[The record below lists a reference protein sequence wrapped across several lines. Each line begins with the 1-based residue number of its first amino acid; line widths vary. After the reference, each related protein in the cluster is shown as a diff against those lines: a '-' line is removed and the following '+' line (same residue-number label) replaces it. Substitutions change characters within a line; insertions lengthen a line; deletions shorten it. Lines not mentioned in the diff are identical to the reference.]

1 MLDRITGMR
10 IFVRTVSA
18 GSFSAAGRQ
27 MGISPAM
34 ATKYVDALEE
44 HLGVKLLHRTTR
56 RLSLTEAGND
66 YQEACLRILPEI
78 EEAEAIV
85 ASQRIEA
92 RGLLRMNLPLAFG
105 SRFIVPLLPVFSH
118 RHPAIKVELGL
129 TDSVVD
135 LVDGGWDMAV
145 RIGQLADS
153 PLQARKLSD
162 CAMLVC
168 AAPAYLDR
176 NGVPLRVADLA
187 QHNCLGYTLSVLAGH
202 KEWGFG
208 RDRRVR
214 VAIRGDLTANNG
226 EALLAA
232 AVAGQGVIYQPD
244 FIVSD
249 ALKQG
254 LLLALPLDHPSYAV
268 GGIYAVYP
276 EDRRPPAKVRLM
288 IDYLAEAFS
297 QPS

>member
-208 RDRRVR
+208 RDGRVR

-226 EALLAA
+226 DALLAA

-276 EDRRPPAKVRLM
+276 QDRRPPAKVRLM
-288 IDYLAEAFS
+288 IDYLAEASS

>member
-208 RDRRVR
+208 RDGRVR

-226 EALLAA
+226 DALLAA

-276 EDRRPPAKVRLM
+276 QDRRPPAKVRLM